1 MGFQFKMERI
11 NLFILRGMS
20 LISKFVL
27 LFVLAGKGNEQL
39 VFTYGLL
46 FSLVTYVTY
55 FLSFDLYT
63 YTTREFISTPL
74 KNKYTVLY
82 QHIMSSL
89 LISLI
94 SLPLI
99 GLLFYFNVLDSS
111 LIIQFYIIVILEFLC
126 AEIYRLLVASKMP
139 NRAVFYLFLRGGGWT
154 LVYSLM
160 AYFDEDYLSIS
171 GLLSFWIAGM
181 LGTLCIGFLYVY
193 NCLKGVEGKK
203 HFRIDVFYKGIF
215 VAVPILI
222 STLSIRGVF
231 TLDRVFISNSEDL
244 SYASS
249 YVFFS
254 SVSSAIIALVDSGVL
269 VKYMPLLIESCGDK
283 YLRYRKR
290 LLFQTFFL
298 SVILSFLIFVF
309 VCFLMRFES
318 YSQYK
323 EFYDIFVIGLL
334 SAVLFSISQSYS
346 VVLYVNKKDFQQLV
360 CNMIVFLLGILAGS
374 VLDAGYIPFIV
385 LLQCFTLLVTKISL
399 VRRLPVKEF

>member
-1 MGFQFKMERI
+1 MGFQSKMERI

-27 LFVLAGKGNEQL
+27 LFVLAGKGSEQL

-63 YTTREFISTPL
+63 YTTRVFISTPL

-82 QHIMSSL
+82 QHCISSL

-99 GLLFYFNVLDSS
+99 GFLFYFNVLDSS
-111 LIIQFYIIVILEFLC
+111 LIIQFYIIVILEFSC

-154 LVYSLM
+154 LVYSAM
-160 AYFDEDYLSIS
+160 AYFEEDYLSVS

-181 LGTLCIGFLYVY
+181 LGTLCIGFFYIC
-193 NCLKGVEGKK
+193 NCLKGVEGKRY
-203 HFRIDVFYKGIF
+203 FSIDVFYKGIF
-215 VAVPILI
+215 VAIPILI

-254 SVSSAIIALVDSGVL
+254 SVSSAIIALIDSGVL
-269 VKYMPLLIESCGDK
+269 VKYMPLLMESCGDK
-283 YLRYRKR
+283 YLKYRKR
-290 LLFQTFFL
+290 ILFQTFLL

-323 EFYDIFVIGLL
+323 EFYDIFFIGLL

-346 VVLYVNKKDFQQLV
+346 VVLYVNGKDFHQV
-360 CNMIVFLLGILAGS
+360 FCNLIVFVLGIFAGNLLDTKLIPYV
-374 VLDAGYIPFIV
+374 VLF
-385 LLQCFTLLVTKISL
+385 QCFALLIIKMSL
-399 VRRLPVKEF
+399 VRRLPVKEI